1 MALIKCPEC
10 GKENVSD
17 SAAAC
22 PSCGYGIKEHFD
34 KIRIE
39 EEREKEAAR
48 KKKLEE
54 ERTKQQAEEAKRRE
68 EEEKVKKEEDE
79 KREREELE
87 KIPLPEKPYF
97 SVGMIIYLFV
107 LFVVLLCMGG
117 DHLNE
122 PEMIGLLIELFLM
135 LGGIPTGV
143 YLLVVYREKY
153 NEYIFAIN
161 NPTEYRKQQQNVQ
174 KHNEYLQ
181 HERAKEYLANQNCK
195 PKCPTCGSTNV
206 RRISGGRYVCNQCR
220 YKW

>member
-17 SAAAC
+17 SATAC

-39 EEREKEAAR
+39 EE
-48 KKKLEE
+48 
-54 ERTKQQAEEAKRRE
+54 RE

-107 LFVVLLCMGG
+107 VFVVLLCMGG

-122 PEMIGLLIELFLM
+122 PEVIGMIIGLFLM
-135 LGGIPTGV
+135 VGGIPTGV
-143 YLLVVYREKY
+143 YLAFVYREKY